1 MAKKQW
7 SDLTRS
13 QKRAVYVGGVI
24 ESVVTAAAMR
34 DLARRPSSEVRGP
47 KVAWVLAFFV
57 QPFGPVAYFA
67 TGRR

>member
-7 SDLTRS
+7 SDLTAS
-13 QKRAVYVGGVI
+13 QKRVVYVGGAI
-24 ESVVTAAAMR
+24 ESVVTVAALR
-34 DLARRPSSEVRGP
+34 DLARRPSSEIRGP

-57 QPFGPVAYFA
+57 QPFGPIAYFT

>member
-7 SDLTRS
+7 ADLTRS

-24 ESVVTAAAMR
+24 ESVVTVAAMR
-34 DLARRPSSEVRGP
+34 DLARRPSSKVRGP

-57 QPFGPVAYFA
+57 QPFGPIAYFVA
-67 TGRR
+67 ARR